1 MLYDNFIFDIPKM
14 MDLCVLFGP
23 TNSTLIG
30 KMFTNIFSHQP
41 KYRFDLEETAKSLDQ
56 VGSFFFL
63 FLGWGVVQLR
73 IFIYLVLSLQQYRY
87 IFFVQVFHLILGQ
100 LGLDNNQA
108 AGSVHCGPLSSEELS
123 ELVMYVLD
131 IAATLWY
138 FVDIYPAATVILIEA
153 NVQNQ

>member
-63 FLGWGVVQLR
+63 FFLVVQLR

>member
-1 MLYDNFIFDIPKM
+1 MLKENYISPEVLGQMLYDNFIFDIPKM

-63 FLGWGVVQLR
+63 FLGWG
-73 IFIYLVLSLQQYRY
+73 
-87 IFFVQVFHLILGQ
+87 G
-100 LGLDNNQA
+100 G
-108 AGSVHCGPLSSEELS
+108 GW
-123 ELVMYVLD
+123 
-131 IAATLWY
+131 WY
-138 FVDIYPAATVILIEA
+138 SCAFLFT
-153 NVQNQ
+153 